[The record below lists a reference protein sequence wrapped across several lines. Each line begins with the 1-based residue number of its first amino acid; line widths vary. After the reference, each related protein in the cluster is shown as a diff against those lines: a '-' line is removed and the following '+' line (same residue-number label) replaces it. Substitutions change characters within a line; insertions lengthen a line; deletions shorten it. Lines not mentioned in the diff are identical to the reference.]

1 MLLEEKTNPL
11 LGEIMNFTNPT
22 KQYAPRPMRASDCAN
37 LKQHSDLGQG
47 NWQGRRFSSILEN
60 QIR

>member
-1 MLLEEKTNPL
+1 
-11 LGEIMNFTNPT
+11 MNFTHPT

-37 LKQHSDLGQG
+37 LKHNSDLGLG
-47 NWQGRRFSSILEN
+47 TWQGRRFSSILEN